1 VAAPNSRSDERGSSP
16 AAGSAPVRGERQAV
30 GRLLARL
37 PGPSG
42 SHDRG
47 VGDDAAV
54 VEWPAGAM
62 LVLTID
68 TAVEG
73 VHADPTVVGRADLG
87 WRAVAGAVSDVAA
100 MGGRP
105 QHLLVAVSGPPTVD
119 LDELYDGVLGA
130 AHRHGVVVVGGDL
143 TTAPV
148 LSVSVAVTGS
158 VPLAPPGRPPG
169 PPEGQQTGSTVPVSS
184 RSAGTSGGVRA
195 GAGTS
200 GGVEAGAGT
209 SGGRRAEAG
218 TSGGVEAG
226 AGTSGGGRA
235 GGVGRD
241 GARPGDQ
248 LFVTGPLGGSAAGLR
263 ILRSGRLPVGAEAD
277 AVERHRRPVA
287 RLAEGW
293 VAGRAGVSAMIDV
306 SDGLALD
313 VTRLAEASGVGVALH
328 HVPIAPAATE
338 EEALGGGE
346 DYELVMACPD
356 GPGLV
361 AAFAA
366 AGLRPP
372 LAIGVVTDEPGLVTW
387 RGRRLPP
394 TGWEHPWGPGRP

>member
-1 VAAPNSRSDERGSSP
+1 V
-16 AAGSAPVRGERQAV
+16 PVRGERQAV

-73 VHADPTVVGRADLG
+73 VHADPAVVGRADLG
-87 WRAVAGAVSDVAA
+87 WRAVAGAISDVAA

-130 AHRHGVVVVGGDL
+130 ADRHGVVVVGGDL

-158 VPLAPPGRPPG
+158 VPLASPGPPPE
-169 PPEGQQTGSTVPVSS
+169 PPEGQQTGPTVPVPS
-184 RSAGTSGGVRA
+184 RGAGTPGGGRA
-195 GAGTS
+195 GAGTP
-200 GGVEAGAGT
+200 
-209 SGGRRAEAG
+209 
-218 TSGGVEAG
+218 
-226 AGTSGGGRA
+226 GGGRA

-263 ILRSGRLPVGAEAD
+263 ILRTGRPPVGAEVD

-293 VAGRAGVSAMIDV
+293 VAARAGVSAMIDV

-313 VTRLAEASGVGVALH
+313 VTRLAEASGVGVVLRH
-328 HVPIAPAATE
+328 LPVAPAATE